1 MAYEFYDDPQ
11 RGSSPILRWGENG
24 GSRCL
29 HVERLEGCARKTEQG
44 LEALGRNTHL
54 WQAHTQKS
62 MTVSRLYQHTA
73 IMKLRTFSIMTYIEY
88 LLT

>member
-1 MAYEFYDDPQ
+1 MVVWKGQRRRGGGDETLLWRKNFLINPKEDQSQAYD
-11 RGSSPILRWGENG
+11 GAKNG

-54 WQAHTQKS
+54 W
-62 MTVSRLYQHTA
+62 
-73 IMKLRTFSIMTYIEY
+73 
-88 LLT
+88 